1 MTTVTINFQHKQDSG
16 FKMISNPFQVKVEIK
31 NYQDEVLKK
40 IACYGILQKMYP
52 NDSLVITSI
61 K

>member
-1 MTTVTINFQHKQDSG
+1 MTTVTISFQHKPDLNAP
-16 FKMISNPFQVKVEIK
+16 MISAPFEITVDMK
-31 NYQDEVLKK
+31 DYQDEITQK

-52 NDSLVITSI
+52 NDSLQIITI